1 MTDVNSNEK
10 AFELTEA
17 LPGASANPGT
27 ITNGELMLYRSN
39 TIVLFYE
46 SFDTSYSYARIGRLD
61 DPVGLAEV
69 LGAGDV
75 TVTFAP
81 Q

>member
-1 MTDVNSNEK
+1 
-10 AFELTEA
+10 
-17 LPGASANPGT
+17 
-27 ITNGELMLYRSN
+27 MLYRSN